1 MLRILRSKQEQLKG
15 WKHLLRWLWWVITE
29 FLGPTVGINH
39 VTVYMHFTIEV
50 ATLTVYVG
58 VEPFAEYTCS
68 HSSAVLH
75 AQTKISWSLDTII
88 TGQSSEKDMPSRNVW
103 CAKQPRFCNE
113 HEISWSIYSVI
124 LKCFV
129 KGYCACFIYLGA
141 ISRIKKIL
149 SSCRTRRPG
158 HIMILITYHGSHHC
172 MSASANH
179 HAVFMGWRMR
189 TQFYFDMLAN

>member
-1 MLRILRSKQEQLKG
+1 M
-15 WKHLLRWLWWVITE
+15 E

-88 TGQSSEKDMPSRNVW
+88 TGQSSEKDMPSRNV
-103 CAKQPRFCNE
+103 
-113 HEISWSIYSVI
+113 
-124 LKCFV
+124 
-129 KGYCACFIYLGA
+129 
-141 ISRIKKIL
+141 
-149 SSCRTRRPG
+149 
-158 HIMILITYHGSHHC
+158 
-172 MSASANH
+172 
-179 HAVFMGWRMR
+179 
-189 TQFYFDMLAN
+189 